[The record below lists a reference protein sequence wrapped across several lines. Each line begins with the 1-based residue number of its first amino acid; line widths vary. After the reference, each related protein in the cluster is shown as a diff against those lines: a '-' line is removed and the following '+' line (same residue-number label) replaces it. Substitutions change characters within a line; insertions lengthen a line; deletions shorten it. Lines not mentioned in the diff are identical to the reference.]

1 MGAHRYMHLP
11 SRGCTQ
17 PHSPADPAPPAPW
30 PTPPPPPLGEPR
42 HNLWFRLHDL
52 QPRKSRTGK
61 AVTGL
66 PETGTTRGG
75 EKYKVT
81 KRLEDWLI
89 ASHLVMHPEMTEAEV
104 VDELKKLFRNNGG
117 WCNQTGWDSGDF
129 KIAALCSGGATLVA
143 TVPGPTPTIVKGR
156 GNQYLEV
163 YAMDPNAP
171 PAVPNSLEQLRQQ
184 LQDGMCFFP
193 MTALADRSNHFPNFG
208 GRCLVPLLGKGG
220 VQYVLWTNTV
230 RPDGIGFQKVAHVL
244 QPALPERT
252 DVTAGLIP

>member
-11 SRGCTQ
+11 ARG
-17 PHSPADPAPPAPW
+17 APAPSPLIRHRRRRGQHRHPRRSASPG
-30 PTPPPPPLGEPR
+30 TIYGSACTTSPPQVP
-42 HNLWFRLHDL
+42 H
-52 QPRKSRTGK
+52 GK

-66 PETGTTRGG
+66 PETRHHTRRREVQSHQAPPGLAH
-75 EKYKVT
+75 
-81 KRLEDWLI
+81 RLPHGHAPRNDRG
-89 ASHLVMHPEMTEAEV
+89 EV
-104 VDELKKLFRNNGG
+104 VNELKKLFRNNGG

-143 TVPGPTPTIVKGR
+143 TVPGPEPTIVKGR

-163 YAMDPNAP
+163 HAMDPTIP
-171 PAVPNSLEQLRQQ
+171 PPPVQTPSSTPQQ

-193 MTALADRSNHFPNFG
+193 MTALDDGSNHFPNFG

-230 RPDGIGFQKVAHVL
+230 RPDGIGFQKVTHIL